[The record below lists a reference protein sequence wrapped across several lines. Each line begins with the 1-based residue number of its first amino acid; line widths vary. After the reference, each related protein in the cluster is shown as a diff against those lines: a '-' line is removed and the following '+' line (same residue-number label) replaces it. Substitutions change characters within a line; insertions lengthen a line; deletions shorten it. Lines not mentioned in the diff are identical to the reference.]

1 VKDRQVLLSQPKG
14 LNSSTAVAA
23 FLDDPETSAKSAIS
37 LQFSPVA
44 ELQSVA
50 DALVYITKA
59 GPIPFLLCRCGTV
72 DSKEVTVASVGGPTE
87 LVFSRQPPTGSKDGD
102 LAEILDWFQK
112 VNVAVDLLERSVT
125 EWYPQ
130 QFSGAQFWRGLSI
143 DSGWMQIV
151 DDACSQIQST
161 LTAEELRE
169 FHWLQIKQENAG
181 LTMFWGPAYRTVL
194 DPAGPHH
201 GMDFESETVVHW
213 RFDEAESN
221 FTPATRKRV
230 LAIIANAQTRAAH
243 TCEHC
248 GGAGLLQRES
258 LTVLCEVCCKRWEQ
272 VIREDEALQR
282 VQAQLP
288 PHVAQT

>member
-1 VKDRQVLLSQPKG
+1 MSQPKG

-23 FLDDPETSAKSAIS
+23 FLDDPETLGKSAIS

-44 ELQSVA
+44 ELQTVT
-50 DALVYITKA
+50 DALFYITKA
-59 GPIPFLLCRCGTV
+59 GPIPFLLCRRGTV
-72 DSKEVTVASVGGPTE
+72 DSKEVAVASVGGPTE
-87 LVFSRQPPTGSKDGD
+87 LVFSRQPPTGDKDSD
-102 LAEILDWFQK
+102 LAEILEWFRK
-112 VNVAVDLLERSVT
+112 ANVAVDLLERSVT

-130 QFSGAQFWRGLSI
+130 QFSGAPFWRGLSV

-169 FHWLQIKQENAG
+169 FHWLQIKQMNAG
-181 LTMFWGPAYRTVL
+181 LTMFWGPAYRAVL

-201 GMDFESETVVHW
+201 GMDFESETVIHW
-213 RFDEAESN
+213 RFDEAESD
-221 FTPATRKRV
+221 FALATRKRV
-230 LAIIANAQTRAAH
+230 QAIISNAQARAAH

-248 GGAGLLQRES
+248 GGAGRLQQDS
-258 LTVLCEVCCKRWEQ
+258 MTVLCEICCKRWEQ
-272 VIREDEALQR
+272 VIRADEALQR
-282 VQAQLP
+282 IQAQLP

>member
-1 VKDRQVLLSQPKG
+1 M
-14 LNSSTAVAA
+14 AVAA
-23 FLDDPETSAKSAIS
+23 FLDDPETLGKSAIS

-50 DALVYITKA
+50 DALFYITKA

-72 DSKEVTVASVGGPTE
+72 DSKEVAVASVGGLTE
-87 LVFSRQPPTGSKDGD
+87 LVFSRQPSTGNQERD
-102 LAEILDWFQK
+102 LAEILEWFETA
-112 VNVAVDLLERSVT
+112 NIAVDLMQRSVT
-125 EWYPQ
+125 EWYPR
-130 QFSGAQFWRGLSI
+130 QFSGAPFWNGLSV

-151 DDACSQIQST
+151 DAACSEVQST

-169 FHWLQIKQENAG
+169 FHWLQIKQENIG
-181 LTMFWGPAYRTVL
+181 LTMFWGPAYRAVL

-201 GMDFESETVVHW
+201 SMDFESQKVIHW
-213 RFDEAESN
+213 RFDEAESD
-221 FTPATRKRV
+221 FAPATRKRIQ
-230 LAIIANAQTRAAH
+230 AIITDAQARAAH

-248 GGAGLLQRES
+248 GGAGRRQQDS
-258 LTVLCEVCCKRWEQ
+258 MTVLCEVCCKRWEQ

-288 PHVAQT
+288 PHYAQT